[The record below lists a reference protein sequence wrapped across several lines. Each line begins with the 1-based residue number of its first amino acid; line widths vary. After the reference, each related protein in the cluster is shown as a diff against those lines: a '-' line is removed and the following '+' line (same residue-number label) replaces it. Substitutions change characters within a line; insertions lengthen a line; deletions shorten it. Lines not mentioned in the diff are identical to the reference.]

1 MIKIGRP
8 NVNDAPSWYPYFF
21 NLADGDDLI
30 EALQNNKQHML
41 NLIASIPF
49 SAEDYKY
56 AENKWTVKQVFIH
69 LADDERYYAYKAFCY
84 SRQVNVNLEIPR
96 GESYDKDFNSTNRTL
111 TDISEEL
118 VTVRDATISL
128 FSSMANEM
136 LDFKDF
142 PVQPDYSAR
151 SLGWF
156 AVGHSLHHC
165 NLLREKYLNQT
176 QNLIN

>member
-84 SRQVNVNLEIPR
+84 SKQVNVNLEIPR

-128 FSSMANEM
+128 FSSMTNEM

-156 AVGHSLHHC
+156 AVGHNLHHC
-165 NLLREKYLNQT
+165 NLIREKYLNQID
-176 QNLIN
+176 NLTN

>member
-69 LADDERYYAYKAFCY
+69 LADDERYFAYKAFCY

-96 GESYDKDFNSTNRTL
+96 GESYDKDFNVGNRTL
-111 TDISEEL
+111 KDISEEL
-118 VTVRDATISL
+118 ITVRNATISL
-128 FSSMANEM
+128 FSSMTNEM